1 MTLLTQSTTLARPS
15 HRLVEIYDSDAYRT
29 DSTAV
34 AAAERNVVGS
44 NGYHLYLFSLQSDL
58 EVEATVRVWDEPQPS
73 PGEAEGFTEV
83 SLEPETGILVIGQF
97 AFGPAAEMS
106 LPRPGV
112 YEGHVSWTG
121 RIAAAEYYEQ
131 GFPSAVLPRWG
142 YRIVDTCATSRQP
155 VQRLTGVLDHGDR
168 GTQRQRHRSPGRRR
182 QLRASLQ
189 RSTHDGR
196 DHITSWTASNGSAF
210 R

>member
-58 EVEATVRVWDEPQPS
+58 EVEVTVRVWDEPQPS
-73 PGEAEGFTEV
+73 PGEAEDFTEV
-83 SLEPETGILVIGQF
+83 SLESESGILVIGQF

-121 RIAAAEYYEQ
+121 RIAAAEYYEHALRQ
-131 GFPSAVLPRWG
+131 IEDDWSTA
-142 YRIVDTCATSRQP
+142 RI
-155 VQRLTGVLDHGDR
+155 
-168 GTQRQRHRSPGRRR
+168 R
-182 QLRASLQ
+182 QLW
-189 RSTHDGR
+189 HDNPQPEQYTLDLWYVR
-196 DHITSWTASNGSAF
+196 ESEPADDEVD
-210 R
+210 

>member
-1 MTLLTQSTTLARPS
+1 MTLVTQSTTLARPS
-15 HRLVEIYDSDAYRT
+15 HRLVEIHDSDAYRT

-58 EVEATVRVWDEPQPS
+58 EVEVTVRVWDEPQPS

-83 SLEPETGILVIGQF
+83 SLESETGILVIGQF

-112 YEGHVSWTG
+112 
-121 RIAAAEYYEQ
+121 
-131 GFPSAVLPRWG
+131 
-142 YRIVDTCATSRQP
+142 
-155 VQRLTGVLDHGDR
+155 
-168 GTQRQRHRSPGRRR
+168 
-182 QLRASLQ
+182 
-189 RSTHDGR
+189 
-196 DHITSWTASNGSAF
+196 
-210 R
+210 